1 MIILPYG
8 DNALLV
14 NFDQRIDPSVNDQV
28 IALNEAIKG
37 LPGVTFTI
45 PAYSS
50 LTVGFDREQLRF
62 QDLRNNISSRHTTD
76 QEESA
81 WVTTYHIPVC
91 YESAYAPDMAGVMEY
106 TGLTKEAIIAKHTE
120 VTFRVFMVGFVAG
133 FGYLGPLP
141 KALYCPRKS
150 NPRKLVEEG
159 SVGLAGYQTGIYPT
173 DAPGGW
179 QLIGKTPVPTF
190 RPAQT
195 QPALLQ
201 PGDFVRFKAISTE
214 EFLTIEES
222 VKTGSYEVEV
232 SHA

>member
-8 DNALLV
+8 DSALLV
-14 NFDQRIDPSVNDQV
+14 NFDQRIDPIVNDQV
-28 IALNEAIKG
+28 IALNEAVKE

-50 LTVGFDREQLRF
+50 LTVGFDSKQLTF
-62 QDLRNNISSRHTTD
+62 QDLRDNISSLHTAD
-76 QEESA
+76 QEGA
-81 WVTTYHIPVC
+81 VKATTYHIPVC
-91 YESAYAPDMAGVMEY
+91 YEPPYAQDMTGVMEF
-106 TGLTKEAIIAKHTE
+106 TGLTAETIIAKHTE
-120 VTFRVFMVGFVAG
+120 AAYRVFMVGFVAG
-133 FGYLGPLP
+133 FAYLGTLP

-201 PGDFVRFKAISTE
+201 PGDFVRFKSVSAE
-214 EFLTIEES
+214 EFLLIEDS
-222 VKTGSYEVEV
+222 VKAGSYEVEV